1 MSEARKGLAAKPQSQ
16 RSAEYR
22 QRRDPELRGIFA
34 PREVHAAIK
43 EAVQRGEWREFVTVA
58 TKRKPWQ

>member
-1 MSEARKGLAAKPQSQ
+1 MTKPQSQ

-43 EAVQRGEWREFVTVA
+43 EAVQRGEYRAFVAVA
-58 TKRKPWQ
+58 TKRKP

>member
-1 MSEARKGLAAKPQSQ
+1 MQAKPQSQ

-43 EAVQRGEWREFVTVA
+43 EAVQRGEWAQFVTVA
-58 TKRKPWQ
+58 TKRKP